1 MILTW
6 LIGAVIVGF
15 IGSSISRIGWFMS
28 FFWSL
33 LLSPIVG
40 LIIVL
45 CTQKKD
51 EKLLNAVAEIKENT
65 SIDNASNKIA
75 KITEAKA
82 LLDAGAITMDEF
94 EDLKQSIIKGSN
106 SKSLVPNQTQEDSG
120 FNNFMK

>member
-51 EKLLNAVAEIKENT
+51 EKLLEAVSEIKNNT
-65 SIDNASNKIA
+65 ATSATSDKIA
-75 KITEAKA
+75 KIVEAKG
-82 LLDAGAITMDEF
+82 LLDSGAISEDEF
-94 EDLKQSIIKGSN
+94 NILKKELLGADAQATATPKAVEN
-106 SKSLVPNQTQEDSG
+106 N
-120 FNNFMK
+120 FNNLLK